1 MLEIVK
7 KRAALRPSDTMMVG
21 SDGYDVSDEC
31 SPSSTTCTTTTRS
44 LHPSPFLPGVLDA
57 GPSVQQ
63 QKWQRSHLVGSGA
76 IVMGALLAMV
86 VLFVAF
92 VYPALVP
99 SCLDS

>member
-31 SPSSTTCTTTTRS
+31 SPSTTTTRS
-44 LHPSPFLPGVLDA
+44 LHPSPSLSGVLDA
-57 GPSVQQ
+57 GPSKQQ